1 MMLKIT
7 MLGLALAA
15 FTLSVV
21 VPAASA
27 ETILSPLV
35 QVRDG
40 VPAGEVICSD
50 GHVLMTSP
58 SGNPA
63 CVFVSS
69 TDALETRGF
78 VHASNITTG
87 NPAASSKSAPQTGSA
102 VDKHSTWSVN
112 DENSPHWIL
121 ETIPNPTGYW
131 VPIVDRDEFASRIA
145 DAVGDTVLDATGGVV
160 KTEQGKIVMRG
171 HVVESVLADF
181 SEVEYTLK
189 TGIERGD
196 DAAEKEFVKHFMDE
210 MGFEYD
216 RDAFEQYE
224 PRNVYLDDR
233 TYHFHEEYGSI
244 GFFFADY
251 HAEQVPLG
259 LTERI
264 PGSAE
269 LLAAEIP
276 DFDILG
282 YVQLQIIFGG
292 WTNNPD
298 LVTPT
303 LNPEA
308 ALEAARKYAST
319 NPELN
324 TPAEN
329 GGNCEYVL
337 GNLGGKVRL
346 HVDFGIPTYWTEPG
360 WCTSDDTGHN
370 RQPIIIVDGWTGEYS
385 YVIYRSHLD

>member
-1 MMLKIT
+1 MLKIT

-121 ETIPNPTGYW
+121 ETIPNPDW
-131 VPIVDRDEFASRIA
+131 
-145 DAVGDTVLDATGGVV
+145 
-160 KTEQGKIVMRG
+160 
-171 HVVESVLADF
+171 
-181 SEVEYTLK
+181 
-189 TGIERGD
+189 
-196 DAAEKEFVKHFMDE
+196 
-210 MGFEYD
+210 
-216 RDAFEQYE
+216 
-224 PRNVYLDDR
+224 
-233 TYHFHEEYGSI
+233 
-244 GFFFADY
+244 
-251 HAEQVPLG
+251 
-259 LTERI
+259 
-264 PGSAE
+264 
-269 LLAAEIP
+269 
-276 DFDILG
+276 ILG
-282 YVQLQIIFGG
+282 
-292 WTNNPD
+292 
-298 LVTPT
+298 
-303 LNPEA
+303 A
-308 ALEAARKYAST
+308 
-319 NPELN
+319 
-324 TPAEN
+324 
-329 GGNCEYVL
+329 
-337 GNLGGKVRL
+337 
-346 HVDFGIPTYWTEPG
+346 
-360 WCTSDDTGHN
+360 
-370 RQPIIIVDGWTGEYS
+370 
-385 YVIYRSHLD
+385 YR